1 MHDVR
6 ILDHLVPEPGA
17 FYVMDRGY
25 VDFERLGRLHDAGSF
40 FVTRAK
46 SNMKARRRYSRPI
59 DRSTGL
65 ICDQTIVLTG
75 FYTRQGFDRPLRR
88 IKFNDHETG
97 KSLVFLTNNFVLP
110 AVTIAKLYKYR
121 WQVEL
126 FFKWI
131 KQHLRIKAFFGTSEN
146 AVKAQIWSAVCV
158 YVLVAIVKKRLGVKA
173 SLYEMLQ
180 ILSLTL
186 FEKAHI
192 LQLFSDIPAQTSLSD
207 TDNQLNLFN

>member
-1 MHDVR
+1 
-6 ILDHLVPEPGA
+6 
-17 FYVMDRGY
+17 MDRGY
-25 VDFERLGRLHDAGSF
+25 VDFERLGRLDDAGSF

-46 SNMKARRRYSRPI
+46 SNMKACRRYSRPV

-88 IKFNDHETG
+88 IKFNDPESG

-110 AVTIAKLYKYR
+110 ALTIAKLYKYR

-131 KQHLRIKAFFGTSEN
+131 KQHLRIKAFFGISEN
-146 AVKAQIWSAVCV
+146 AVKSQIWSAICV
-158 YVLVAIVKKRLGVKA
+158 YVLVAIIKQRLGLTA
-173 SLYEMLQ
+173 SLYEILQ

-186 FEKAHI
+186 LENTE
-192 LQLFSDIPAQTSLSD
+192 LFCLFHDHPTQNTPQDIS
-207 TDNQLNLFN
+207 NQLTLLD